1 MGTELKGF
9 HLIDEQTGYGLPI
22 RILLMTATN
31 DKECYA
37 EEAIK
42 TGDKWKI
49 AISVHYDAPMV
60 AEDIARKIGRKNGF
74 EICK

>member
-1 MGTELKGF
+1 
-9 HLIDEQTGYGLPI
+9 
-22 RILLMTATN
+22 MTATN